1 MLPKIVIDTNI
12 IVAALLSRKGASFRL
27 ISLID
32 QGYFDFYLSV
42 PLVLEYEEVL
52 LRLLP
57 KLTLTKKD
65 VGSFLDYFCKVG
77 KHQKIFFLW
86 RPYLKDPKDDMV
98 LELAVNASCEYLV
111 SFNLKDFKGSD
122 KFGIKPLTPKDF
134 LTEIGVLNE
143 HA

>member
-1 MLPKIVIDTNI
+1 MIPRIVIDTNI
-12 IVAALLSRKGASFRL
+12 VVAALLSRKGASFRL
-27 ISLID
+27 ISLIN

-65 VGSFLDYFCKVG
+65 ISNFLDYFCKVG

-98 LELAVNASCEYLV
+98 LELAFNASCKYLV

-122 KFGIKPLTPKDF
+122 KFGIKTLTPRD
-134 LTEIGVLNE
+134 LLIEIGVLNE
-143 HA
+143 YT

>member
-1 MLPKIVIDTNI
+1 MTPKIVIDTNVI
-12 IVAALLSRKGASFRL
+12 ISALLSRRGASFRL

-32 QGYFDFYLSV
+32 KGYFDFYLSV

-52 LRLLP
+52 IRLLP
-57 KLTLTKKD
+57 KLALTRKD
-65 VGSFLDYFCKVG
+65 VGNFLDYVCKVG
-77 KHQKIFFLW
+77 KHQQIFFLW

-98 LELAVNASCEYLV
+98 LELTFNASCRYLV

-122 KFGIKPLTPKDF
+122 SFGIKALTPKDF
-134 LTEIGVLNE
+134 LIEIGVLNE